1 MTDPVFHLALA
12 DAWAE
17 AFVSGEYRASTVGA
31 TLDEVGFIHLSYEH
45 QVRAVADAFYKG
57 RADVMMLA
65 IDPARVGAP
74 IVDEV
79 AEGTDEV
86 FPHLYGP
93 LPVIAVMS
101 ALPVPLLDDGRLDL
115 GHSVG
120 RL

>member
-1 MTDPVFHLALA
+1 VTEPVFHLALA

-17 AFVSGEYRASTVGA
+17 AFATGEYRASTVGA

-45 QVRAVADAFYKG
+45 QVRGVADAFYRD
-57 RADVMMLA
+57 RADVMLLA
-65 IDPARVGAP
+65 IDPDRVGAP
-74 IVDEV
+74 IVDEAV
-79 AEGTDEV
+79 PGTDEV

-101 ALPVPLLDDGRLDL
+101 AQPVTLLADGRLDL

-120 RL
+120 P

>member
-1 MTDPVFHLALA
+1 MTEPVFHLALA

-17 AFVSGEYRASTVGA
+17 AFVTGEYRASTAGM

-45 QVRAVADAFYKG
+45 QVRGVADAFYRD
-57 RADVMMLA
+57 RADVMILA
-65 IDPARVGAP
+65 IDPDRVGAP
-74 IVDEV
+74 IVDEAV
-79 AEGTDEV
+79 PGTDEV

-101 ALPVPLLDDGRLDL
+101 ALPVPLLGDGRLDL

-120 RL
+120 P